1 MTTPHRVVVAK
12 CDLEE
17 YEKKGYRRT
26 EGESLAE
33 HVGAGWELLPPEERA
48 QLCLVEIDAAKHRA
62 MNTPERAF
70 CVHQRAKFMT
80 DGAELLKLD
89 VLQRPE
95 VGERNTLCASADFDD
110 GPRWFVDAEL
120 GTDARQAVAIARP
133 SLLEAIAEHRRIAD
147 ELESFLMGM
156 EAL

>member
-33 HVGAGWELLPPEERA
+33 HVGAGWSLLPPEEQRK
-48 QLCLVEIDAAKHRA
+48 LCLVEIDADKHRSQ
-62 MNTPERAF
+62 NSPERAF
-70 CVHQRAKFMT
+70 CVEQGLKHMVDRV
-80 DGAELLKLD
+80 DLLKLD
-89 VLQRPE
+89 VLER
-95 VGERNTLCASADFDD
+95 GERNSLCASAEFDN

-120 GTDARQAVAIARP
+120 GEDARQAVAKAAP
-133 SLLEAIAEHRRIAD
+133 SIREAVAEHRRIAD